1 MPRSIDPFQPE
12 QIRRLVRE
20 FGSPL
25 LIVDCARVR
34 SQYRKLRQALP
45 GVDLHYALKP
55 LPHPA
60 VVRTIVEAGG
70 WLDLATTGEV
80 LLLQSLGVDPQ
91 RCIHSH
97 PIKRPQRHSQCARI
111 RRAHICRRQ
120 RR

>member
-1 MPRSIDPFQPE
+1 MKAIDPFTPD

-20 FGSPL
+20 YGSPL

-34 SQYRKLRQALP
+34 SQYRKLRAALP

-60 VVRTIVEAGG
+60 VVRSIVELGG

-80 LLLQSLGVDPQ
+80 QLAQSLGVAAS
-91 RCIHSH
+91 RCIQTH
-97 PIKRPQRHSQCARI
+97 PIKRDRI
-111 RRAHICRRQ
+111 LRITAELA
-120 RR
+120 